1 MSPSRQIGLNKKKK
15 ELFLAELREG
25 WSVTRAAR
33 AAGMS
38 RATAYLWREKDA
50 EFARAWDDAKEDGVD
65 RLEDIAKQRAFDG
78 SDTLVIFL
86 LKANRPDKYRD
97 TQQISFDSQA
107 PLKVTFKI
115 TGAGED
121 G

>member
-1 MSPSRQIGLNKKKK
+1 
-15 ELFLAELREG
+15 
-25 WSVTRAAR
+25 
-33 AAGMS
+33 MS